1 MTPLARAEIQALL
14 TRLGDGDRTAIEP
27 AFRGLLPIVRRFSA
41 RALGAGADADDA
53 AQEALLK
60 VFGQAASFDRGRDG
74 VAWALAI
81 VSCECRTV
89 RRRIARR
96 REEGIEAGLAIS
108 SGNVNPEE
116 AAIARDLEAAAREV
130 LGAMRDEDAR
140 AVFAAIAD
148 ARPAGDAT
156 FRKRLERAVKRLR
169 VAWRTKHGTG

>member
-14 TRLGDGDRTAIEP
+14 TRLGDGDRTAVEP
-27 AFRGLLPIVRRFSA
+27 AFRALLPIVRRFSA

-53 AQEALLK
+53 AQEALVK
-60 VFGQAASFDRGRDG
+60 IFEEAASFDRARDG
-74 VAWALAI
+74 LAWTLAI
-81 VSCECRTV
+81 ASYECRTV
-89 RRRIARR
+89 RRRVQRR
-96 REEGIEAGLAIS
+96 REEGIDAGAFVS

-116 AAIARDLEAAAREV
+116 AAVERDLEAAVREV

-156 FRKRLERAVKRLR
+156 FRKRLERALKRLR